1 MSTAF
6 QVSCRFIARSAH
18 DQVGRLQIMKLP
30 WKLQRTTIGL
40 FDNVSWNKM
49 SAKSK
54 VISFHWQATT
64 GHDQQSLPTT
74 IKLNFGNDTPL
85 SIYRSEGTLDINK
98 LYILY
103 QIKIIKADHR
113 SKRQKVNFFNA
124 SFYFHISPF
133 TLTFTCKFIFLSIY
147 TITKS
152 HQSLTANS
160 AILTRSL
167 PMKRYVI

>member
-1 MSTAF
+1 MKKTIVGMKNKNQSDMS
-6 QVSCRFIARSAH
+6 
-18 DQVGRLQIMKLP
+18 
-30 WKLQRTTIGL
+30 
-40 FDNVSWNKM
+40 N
-49 SAKSK
+49 SK
-54 VISFHWQATT
+54 VLKEVIAM
-64 GHDQQSLPTT
+64 G
-74 IKLNFGNDTPL
+74 
-85 SIYRSEGTLDINK
+85 
-98 LYILY
+98 YITEN
-103 QIKIIKADHR
+103 KIIKADHR

-167 PMKRYVI
+167 PMKIYVI